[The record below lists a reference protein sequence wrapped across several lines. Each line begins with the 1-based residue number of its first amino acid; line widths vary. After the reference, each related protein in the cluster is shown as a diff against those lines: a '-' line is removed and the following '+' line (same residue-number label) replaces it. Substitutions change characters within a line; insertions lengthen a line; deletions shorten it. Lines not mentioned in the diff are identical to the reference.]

1 MLTPHQ
7 RAEVKRR
14 ALEQISQGPRGY
26 FWRLL
31 ATHATPEQQ
40 AIGKAADEE
49 IKALRAVIRSLG
61 GEV

>member
-1 MLTPHQ
+1 MLTP
-7 RAEVKRR
+7 RERDEVKRR
-14 ALEQISQGPRGY
+14 ALEQIKRGPTGY

-40 AIGKAADEE
+40 EIGKAADDE